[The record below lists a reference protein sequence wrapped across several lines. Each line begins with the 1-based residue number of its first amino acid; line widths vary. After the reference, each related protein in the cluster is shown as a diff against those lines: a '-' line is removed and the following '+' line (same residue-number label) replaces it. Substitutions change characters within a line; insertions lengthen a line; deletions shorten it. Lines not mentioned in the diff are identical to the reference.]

1 MRFYDL
7 SEPGSYARFFVE
19 MVAMFLVVTAV
30 ALCLITAAYAEENA
44 GKPRVQIACAYPRP
58 AAGIDD
64 RLGASWAHV
73 DKPPTTCR
81 SQPPIGS

>member
-7 SEPGSYARFFVE
+7 SEPGSYARFFVA
-19 MVAMFLVVTAV
+19 MVVMFLVVTAV

-44 GKPRVQIACAYPRP
+44 GKPRVPIACAYPRP

-64 RLGASWAHV
+64 RLGAS
-73 DKPPTTCR
+73 
-81 SQPPIGS
+81 